1 VAGAEDHAWVADRD
15 LVVVGV
21 VWVPAAFLSLA
32 GSEQAFPEGLAE
44 VGAASDQDEV
54 WSDRQP
60 SRFCDSDAACPG

>member
-1 VAGAEDHAWVADRD
+1 MRAFTRVWERRSLNSWTRD

-54 WSDRQP
+54 
-60 SRFCDSDAACPG
+60 